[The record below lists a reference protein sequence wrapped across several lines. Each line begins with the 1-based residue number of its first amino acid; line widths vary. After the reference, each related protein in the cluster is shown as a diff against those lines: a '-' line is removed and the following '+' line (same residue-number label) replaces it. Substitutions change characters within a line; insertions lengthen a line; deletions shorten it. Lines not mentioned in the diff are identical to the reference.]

1 MSETLDMLRSLF
13 PGKVMLTVED
23 VAQVMGLEKGRAGRE
38 AISAALRRGDVL
50 PGLRKVLGRWLV
62 PITALANWLDSLSQQ
77 REVVPP
83 PTSAAR
89 RGSSVDRGGRP
100 TGRPRGRVPDK
111 VRVAQK
117 ARALQ
122 FFGEVAATF
131 DRSALGDVLP
141 QGRKRIP
148 TPL

>member
-1 MSETLDMLRSLF
+1 MLQAMF
-13 PGKVMLTVED
+13 PGRVMLNVED
-23 VAQVMGLEKGRAGRE
+23 VAQVLGLEKGRAGRE

-62 PITALANWLDSLSQQ
+62 PITALADWLDSLSQQ
-77 REVVPP
+77 REVVTPP
-83 PTSAAR
+83 ISTAR

-111 VRVAQK
+111 VRAAQK

-122 FFGEVAATF
+122 FFGEVAATL
-131 DRSALGDVLP
+131 DRSALADALP
-141 QGRKRIP
+141 KGRKR
-148 TPL
+148 TPMPL